1 MTSVKIKI
9 SKQIFKGKRAEH
21 LSEIWNKKLKNGKL
35 AFFKTEIDNGNW
47 NTSFLTSNERSLWK
61 KLKQESELWF

>member
-9 SKQIFKGKRAEH
+9 TKQIFKGKRAKY